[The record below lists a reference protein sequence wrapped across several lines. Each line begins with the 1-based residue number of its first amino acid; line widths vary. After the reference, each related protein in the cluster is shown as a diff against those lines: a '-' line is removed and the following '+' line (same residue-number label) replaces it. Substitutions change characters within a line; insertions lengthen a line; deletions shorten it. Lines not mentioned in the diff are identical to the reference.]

1 MEKADVDAEAHQE
14 ATYLAWLDCSGLP
27 LEKAAV
33 HSWMVQARPES
44 APHRR
49 FRANIDRKSS
59 RMAVFGLE
67 FGLNPL
73 NIRPLGSEFEQ
84 FKSAGVMATS
94 PTLRLFNTL
103 LATMVAILVGFIC
116 VRLQMLV
123 PGEGHLKG
131 SECVRWNRGAYIDS
145 IAFAYGPSYHIFN
158 RVIHT
163 THIRYII

>member
-1 MEKADVDAEAHQE
+1 MSMLRRTRKRRTWPGWTA
-14 ATYLAWLDCSGLP
+14 LAYPWRRPRCIRGWFRLVRNRLRIVVLERTSTENRHEWL
-27 LEKAAV
+27 
-33 HSWMVQARPES
+33 
-44 APHRR
+44 
-49 FRANIDRKSS
+49 F
-59 RMAVFGLE
+59 FGLE